1 LTRRSLVIALP
12 DRLDPGLAAAAPGTG
27 GGPSRNKE
35 RFWGG
40 AQGGITIDFPK
51 EIYIPIVDEAD
62 QKEIASK
69 WVVGMQKSNQYR
81 KQYEDSV
88 VSVKK
93 EIDSIIEKAKPISD
107 DQLKSIIT
115 SEREKIEETEEEEQ

>member
-1 LTRRSLVIALP
+1 
-12 DRLDPGLAAAAPGTG
+12 
-27 GGPSRNKE
+27 
-35 RFWGG
+35 
-40 AQGGITIDFPK
+40 
-51 EIYIPIVDEAD
+51 
-62 QKEIASK
+62 
-69 WVVGMQKSNQYR
+69 MQKSNQYR